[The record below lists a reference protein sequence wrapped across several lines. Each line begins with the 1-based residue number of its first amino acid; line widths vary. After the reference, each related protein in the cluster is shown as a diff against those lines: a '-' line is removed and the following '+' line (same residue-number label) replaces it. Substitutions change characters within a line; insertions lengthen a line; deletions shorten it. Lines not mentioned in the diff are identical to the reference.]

1 MPEFVG
7 LMVLAQ
13 ALFRHPGGRRSGVRN
28 RPHTGGVVPP
38 VRKRRDPRCGA
49 RERRRI

>member
-28 RPHTGGVVPP
+28 RPQTGGVVPP
-38 VRKRRDPRCGA
+38 SENGATPDAVRASGGG
-49 RERRRI
+49 